1 MLLRGRSLDKF
12 MERRDINLRQLRNPL
27 PAHFRKHSLQSIS
40 RVSNLI
46 AQFVKLSLE
55 LARVEDRVAAWCL
68 EDSFL
73 VCQLKVLPLE

>member
-1 MLLRGRSLDKF
+1 MLLRGRSLDNLMK
-12 MERRDINLRQLRNPL
+12 RRDTSSRQLSNSSL
-27 PAHFRKHSLQSIS
+27 AHIHEHGLQSIC

-46 AQFVKLSLE
+46 AQFAKLSNE

-68 EDSFL
+68 ENSFL